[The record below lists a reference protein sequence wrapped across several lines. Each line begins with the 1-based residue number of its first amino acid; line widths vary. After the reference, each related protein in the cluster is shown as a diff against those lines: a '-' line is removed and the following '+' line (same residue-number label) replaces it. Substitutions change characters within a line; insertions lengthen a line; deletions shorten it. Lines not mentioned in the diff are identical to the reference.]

1 MADPLSLL
9 RQYHMRKKDIVERD
23 QMICFGEYCWP
34 KQTKTNYLIYRFVCC
49 DSFSFL

>member
-34 KQTKTNYLIYRFVCC
+34 KQTKTNYLIYRSVCC